1 VITSLLL
8 NCYIHTKQTI
18 LIYVTRKTHFNAAH
32 RLHNP
37 DKTEQWNEE
46 VYGKCN
52 HANWHGHNYVLEVT
66 VAGEPDPETGY
77 VVDLGT
83 LKKVIEDRVV
93 SKCDHK
99 NLNLDVDFLKDIIPT
114 SENLVRAFFQELKND
129 VEKIS
134 SNGSKLH
141 SVRLY
146 ETERNVAEYRP

>member
-1 VITSLLL
+1 M
-8 NCYIHTKQTI
+8 
-18 LIYVTRKTHFNAAH
+18 IYVTRKTHFNAAH

-83 LKKVIEDRVV
+83 LKKVIEDRVI

-114 SENLVRAFFQELKND
+114 SENLVRAFFLELKND

-134 SNGSKLH
+134 SDGSKLH